1 MVAECYDVCAVLFSR
16 CTDDTIRASLLAN
29 NGNGAGSGLVYN
41 MDNFGPP
48 DDNDDD
54 NDGDEETDELNAAE
68 VGLV

>member
-1 MVAECYDVCAVLFSR
+1 M
-16 CTDDTIRASLLAN
+16 
-29 NGNGAGSGLVYN
+29 YN

-54 NDGDEETDELNAAE
+54 KDSDEETDELNAAE

>member
-16 CTDDTIRASLLAN
+16 CTDDIVRSSLLAN
-29 NGNGAGSGLVYN
+29 NGAGSGLVYN

-54 NDGDEETDELNAAE
+54 NDSDEETDELNAAE